1 MERKKNLHL
10 KLEVAFDV
18 KCDLLEVNNVSC
30 FKKYWL
36 EFNRGMSTIKVN
48 TELFWSSYRN
58 LGKMLIKDSLLKIFK
73 FGFYPDSI
81 DVFCCFCLKSTVLEL
96 LESFL
101 LTFSVFVYLSG
112 FGLKSLEL
120 TFFFI
125 ILIIVKVIVFYHLIL
140 IGKVSSW
147 SFIQQIVL
155 KLFFE
160 FSVSMYLKN
169 YILGSKCRK

>member
-18 KCDLLEVNNVSC
+18 KCDLLE
-30 FKKYWL
+30 
-36 EFNRGMSTIKVN
+36 
-48 TELFWSSYRN
+48 
-58 LGKMLIKDSLLKIFK
+58 
-73 FGFYPDSI
+73 

-140 IGKVSSW
+140 IGKVSS
-147 SFIQQIVL
+147 
-155 KLFFE
+155 
-160 FSVSMYLKN
+160 
-169 YILGSKCRK
+169 